1 VDYLLAVAGA
11 VFLGVGWVLQQRVA
25 TSSPSGGVLTWD
37 VLKSLIV
44 SGRWWLGI
52 AAMTVG
58 QSLAAWALQ
67 LGPVSAVEPVL
78 VGFLLVAFV
87 FSGGL
92 SHRPPSWEEIVGPV
106 VLGSALAIFLAVAD
120 PLADNRFQPGWGGIA
135 MATAG
140 CAAVAAVLAAASMRL
155 GRRRSM
161 VVESA
166 LLAAAAGVMYA
177 LQDAATR
184 GAIVTTTHHSFRH
197 LVATMWP
204 WVVLGAATVGV
215 LLSQAAFRA
224 ERLDY
229 ALPPTAAAQPI
240 AGIVLGVTLLGDQ
253 LSTTGWDLFG
263 EVLCLLAMLVGVLLI
278 GRSPRFNT

>member
-1 VDYLLAVAGA
+1 MVYVVAVAAA

-25 TSSPSGGVLTWD
+25 TASDSGGLLSWE
-37 VLKSLIV
+37 VLKALIS

-67 LGPVSAVEPVL
+67 LGPVSTVEPVL

-87 FSGGL
+87 LAGGL
-92 SHRPPSWEEIVGPV
+92 SHRPPSWEEVVGPI
-106 VLGSALAIFLAVAD
+106 VLAAALAVFLAVAD
-120 PLADNRFQPGWGGIA
+120 PHADIRAEPGWTGIA
-135 MATAG
+135 VATAAA
-140 CAAVAAVLAAASMRL
+140 AAVAATFTLAGKGL
-155 GRRRSM
+155 GSRTSM

-166 LLAAAAGVMYA
+166 LFAAAAGVMYA

-184 GAIVTTTHHSFRH
+184 GAIVAAPRH
-197 LVATMWP
+197 PLLHLAVTLWP
-204 WVVLGAATVGV
+204 WVVLGAATAGV

-229 ALPPTAAAQPI
+229 ALPPTAATQAV
-240 AGIVLGVTLLGDQ
+240 AGIVLAVTLLGDK
-253 LSTTGWDLFG
+253 LSATGAALFG
-263 EVLCLLAMLVGVLLI
+263 EALCLLAMLVGVLLI
-278 GRSPRFNT
+278 GRAPRFTS

>member
-1 VDYLLAVAGA
+1 
-11 VFLGVGWVLQQRVA
+11 
-25 TSSPSGGVLTWD
+25 
-37 VLKSLIV
+37 
-44 SGRWWLGI
+44 
-52 AAMTVG
+52 MTAG

-67 LGPVSAVEPVL
+67 LGPLSAVEPVL

-92 SHRPPSWEEIVGPV
+92 SHRPPSWEEVVGPV
-106 VLGSALAIFLAVAD
+106 VLAAALAVFLAIAD
-120 PLADNRFQPGWGGIA
+120 PRAHNAAQPGWVD
-135 MATAG
+135 TAVAPAAS
-140 CAAVAAVLAAASMRL
+140 AAVAAVLAAASMRL

-184 GAIVTTTHHSFRH
+184 GAIVATTHRSLLH
-197 LVATMWP
+197 LMATLWP
-204 WVVLGAATVGV
+204 WVVLGAATAGV

-229 ALPPTAAAQPI
+229 ALPPTAAAQPV
-240 AGIVLGVTLLGDQ
+240 AGIVLGVTLLSDR
-253 LSTTGWDLFG
+253 LSTTGLAVFG
-263 EVLCLLAMLVGVLLI
+263 EVICLIAMLAGVLLI
-278 GRSPRFNT
+278 GRSPRFTS